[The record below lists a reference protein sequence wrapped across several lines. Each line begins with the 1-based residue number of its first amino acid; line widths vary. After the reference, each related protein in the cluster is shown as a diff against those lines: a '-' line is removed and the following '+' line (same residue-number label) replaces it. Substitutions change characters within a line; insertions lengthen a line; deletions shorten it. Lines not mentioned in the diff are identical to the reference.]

1 MEDLKNCIDY
11 LLEKEDSWYKE
22 NSYELETIAKDMG
35 CEVSEIVVTLESY
48 LARLIELNEEGEED
62 EDFVGDVADFV
73 DRINNL

>member
-11 LLEKEDSWYKE
+11 LLEKED
-22 NSYELETIAKDMG
+22 SYELETIAKDMG

-62 EDFVGDVADFV
+62 EDFVGEFLINK
-73 DRINNL
+73 RI